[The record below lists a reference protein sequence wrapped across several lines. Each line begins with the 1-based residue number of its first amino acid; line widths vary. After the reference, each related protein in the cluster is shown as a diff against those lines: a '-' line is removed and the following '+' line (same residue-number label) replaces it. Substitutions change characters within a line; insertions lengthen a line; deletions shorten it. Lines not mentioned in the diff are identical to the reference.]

1 MARWR
6 EKHSKAFREARHAL
20 LIETGERLVLVI
32 IVAALAVGLLWLGG
46 SHEMAISELFVRVAT
61 TAAILL
67 AFPVVYAWK
76 FVSFSAVGTWA
87 RAKLN
92 LYLVI
97 AAGFFAAAVIA
108 LGLYFWD
115 QSRGPINWDWNVW
128 WIGWSF
134 SAGQPIR
141 MSNFQI
147 VGYNRWD
154 NPIVIQNAYVRSDID
169 NRHIDLK
176 LYLPRRAGLQ
186 PAESQVIPAKQQFT
200 LTGPLVSDGDP
211 MLAAQFRQVFGRSS
225 FVFNSEIV
233 RRFTNREI
241 D

>member
-176 LYLPRRAGLQ
+176 LYIRRRAGLQ
-186 PAESQVIPAKQQFT
+186 PAE
-200 LTGPLVSDGDP
+200 
-211 MLAAQFRQVFGRSS
+211 
-225 FVFNSEIV
+225 
-233 RRFTNREI
+233 
-241 D
+241 

>member
-1 MARWR
+1 
-6 EKHSKAFREARHAL
+6 
-20 LIETGERLVLVI
+20 
-32 IVAALAVGLLWLGG
+32 
-46 SHEMAISELFVRVAT
+46 
-61 TAAILL
+61 
-67 AFPVVYAWK
+67 
-76 FVSFSAVGTWA
+76 
-87 RAKLN
+87 
-92 LYLVI
+92 
-97 AAGFFAAAVIA
+97 
-108 LGLYFWD
+108 
-115 QSRGPINWDWNVW
+115 
-128 WIGWSF
+128 
-134 SAGQPIR
+134 